1 MALYLVR
8 RLLHGVLVVAAV
20 TFFAYGG
27 IRALR
32 PDRYGGEPWLS
43 GTWGDVSGVLLHFDF
58 GDTCVAPQCTTVVDL
73 WRQGVIVDL
82 TLPAGSLVLGIL
94 VGTQLG
100 TWSAARRGTL
110 PAKVVEALAMLF
122 YCLPPYLAGYLALLA
137 FDPFFGVLPVPFLV
151 DPNRFGEPF
160 DGLGGYLR
168 GMILPWLIVAAPV
181 AAACLRLTLAMTSEV
196 LEEDYMRT
204 ALAKGLRYRVAVR
217 RHAGPAARASVASY
231 AGASVAGLILN
242 VVLVEFVFA
251 LPGFFKYTWRA
262 FGKAPGLPQAIDYQM
277 LQAIAVWAAVVI
289 ALFSLLADLA
299 LHRLDPRVRASGPVG

>member
-1 MALYLVR
+1 M
-8 RLLHGVLVVAAV
+8 
-20 TFFAYGG
+20 
-27 IRALR
+27 
-32 PDRYGGEPWLS
+32 
-43 GTWGDVSGVLLHFDF
+43 
-58 GDTCVAPQCTTVVDL
+58 DL

-100 TWSAARRGTL
+100 TWSAARGTL
-110 PAKVVEALAMLF
+110 PAKAVEALAMLF
-122 YCLPPYLAGYLALLA
+122 DCLPPYLAGYLALLA
-137 FDPFFGVLPVPFLV
+137 
-151 DPNRFGEPF
+151 
-160 DGLGGYLR
+160 
-168 GMILPWLIVAAPV
+168 
-181 AAACLRLTLAMTSEV
+181 
-196 LEEDYMRT
+196 
-204 ALAKGLRYRVAVR
+204 
-217 RHAGPAARASVASY
+217 

-251 LPGFFKYTWRA
+251 LPGFFKYTWRE